1 MIARCVCTGGIRV
14 PLCELASPDRVVGL
28 HQVQRKLQTGELR
41 KLFLAKDAEFRL
53 VQALEEEALQRGLDV
68 EWVDEALLL
77 GRACAISRSA
87 AAAGLKKRSASQ

>member
-1 MIARCVCTGGIRV
+1 M
-14 PLCELASPDRVVGL
+14 PLCGLASPDRVVGL

-87 AAAGLKKRSASQ
+87 AAAGLKKRSASL